1 MTAPPGEDQFVAH
14 EEQAA
19 DDAEK
24 EVAAA
29 IAAGV
34 TAAALA
40 LLISKVT
47 ELLEQAVAEATR
59 LGAASVVAA
68 RRRLTARGRRRRA
81 RVPAAAR
88 LADVAGRVRD
98 AVSVAAVDLRGGTD
112 PKEVADRLKRRLR
125 QLAATVVCEA
135 ISAGVELA
143 ARSLGAVGLMWVTET
158 DPCKHCAK
166 LAGTVV
172 GFNEK
177 WPSDGLTWRGY
188 KGRPP
193 RHPSCRCRPRPVW
206 AKNPSPPEQALRRGA
221 RRRAG
226 RRTN

>member
-1 MTAPPGEDQFVAH
+1 VSTPPGEDQFVTR

-40 LLISKVT
+40 LLISKMT
-47 ELLEQAVAEATR
+47 KLLEQARVAAIR
-59 LGAASVVAA
+59 LGGASVIPP
-68 RRRLTARGRRRRA
+68 RRASGRRRRA
-81 RVPAAAR
+81 RRARIPATAR

-98 AVSVAAVDLRGGTD
+98 AISIAAVDLNGGTD
-112 PKEVADRLKRRLR
+112 PKVVADKLTRRLR
-125 QLAATVVCEA
+125 QLAATIVCEG
-135 ISAGVELA
+135 ISAGVEAA
-143 ARSLGAVGLMWVTET
+143 ARALGAAGLMWVTET
-158 DPCKHCAK
+158 GPCDHCAK

-177 WPSDGLTWRGY
+177 WPDPGVGWHRY

-193 RHPSCRCRPRPVW
+193 LHPNCRCRPRPVW
-206 AKNPSPPEQALRRGA
+206 TKNPIPPEQALRRGA